1 MKNLSLYGG
10 MIFRQIKEE
19 EDRINKKDDQKRVA
33 TPRQAILDGA
43 DYVVVGRPI
52 INAEDPKK
60 AAEAIV
66 QEIAEALKEK
76 EDKDRQ
82 VGEDTK

>member
-1 MKNLSLYGG
+1 